1 MSSLATSYDTVR
13 RRGKMET
20 HELTEGS
27 TENAKCPENVEKV
40 QAANI
45 KNPTIQNVDYFEMR
59 GGGLDFHIFPKFKLL
74 KYGLDSD
81 DTSLNS

>member
-27 TENAKCPENVEKV
+27 TENAKCPKNVEKV
-40 QAANI
+40 SRYKGSVLVHWVPGAGAGASTKI
-45 KNPTIQNVDYFEMR
+45 KYEIIEKVNKI
-59 GGGLDFHIFPKFKLL
+59 
-74 KYGLDSD
+74 
-81 DTSLNS
+81 